1 MEALLGVRAG
11 AARDIVVYWIA
22 LLLVVGITP
31 SIYVFVRSR
40 LGLGLAASRDNN
52 GAARSVG
59 VRTHRIRYL
68 LWELLAVSRKLKG
81 RYSVIGEPMLLSRD
95 AGAGRSFAVRRQRR
109 ALEESTIFRAS
120 FQSPAGKLI
129 FHPRNLTAS

>member
-1 MEALLGVRAG
+1 MGVRAA

-22 LLLVVGITP
+22 PLLVVGIAL

-68 LWELLAVSRKLKG
+68 LGYYW
-81 RYSVIGEPMLLSRD
+81 P
-95 AGAGRSFAVRRQRR
+95 
-109 ALEESTIFRAS
+109 
-120 FQSPAGKLI
+120 FQG
-129 FHPRNLTAS
+129 N